1 MRKLI
6 YEFDEQNK
14 IIYVLEKRRKKAYHL
29 TLRLFKLFS
38 RHLKKGV
45 LIDFETGNK
54 RITKGVLTQNI
65 RYFNQI
71 VSLVPYQVI
80 YDLESLRENMV
91 EVLNNHEYY
100 LFLDFEMSMPGYDA
114 SVKFTPE
121 IIQAGFVL
129 SKAFE
134 APIIKDSFYLQT
146 HSKLVLS
153 RRAIKFLNINQET
166 YDQKA
171 RPFLELHLKLKKIY
185 QKYRPKIVIWGK
197 NDETVFM
204 DTYKNYKL
212 KPFLNHFDFMDLLK
226 LHKDYYNLENDIGLF
241 KAYKMYFNDD
251 LDQAHNAYEDA
262 LITKHVFDGFLA
274 TIIK

>member
-1 MRKLI
+1 M
-6 YEFDEQNK
+6 
-14 IIYVLEKRRKKAYHL
+14 

-185 QKYRPKIVIWGK
+185 QKIS
-197 NDETVFM
+197 T
-204 DTYKNYKL
+204 
-212 KPFLNHFDFMDLLK
+212 
-226 LHKDYYNLENDIGLF
+226 
-241 KAYKMYFNDD
+241 
-251 LDQAHNAYEDA
+251 
-262 LITKHVFDGFLA
+262 
-274 TIIK
+274 